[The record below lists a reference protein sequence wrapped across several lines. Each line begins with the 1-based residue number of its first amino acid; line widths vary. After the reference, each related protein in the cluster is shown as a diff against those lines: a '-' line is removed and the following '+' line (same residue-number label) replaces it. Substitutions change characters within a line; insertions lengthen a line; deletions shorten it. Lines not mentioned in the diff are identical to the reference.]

1 MSTLDE
7 RRKAALEAAE
17 GRRGPQEGLAT
28 EPAGYT
34 GGIVFSDAQDRETR
48 IKFGRLL
55 DRGIVRDNGYR
66 EAAEAVETLLKMA
79 TNILASDDAKYQT
92 IKASNALLQR
102 RVLAVK
108 GGHEYLIALGF
119 RTQTV
124 DFVKQ
129 YRFER
134 TLRAVHVLEMGAGVL
149 RDHLEALQRR
159 AEQSQQSAL
168 AHRASE
174 VSRRAAALADIEADR
189 VVVQERAERERS
201 GRVER
206 VERVEQMERAERVER
221 VEQAEDVDLS
231 GGVDGSEQDLA
242 VGEDSPAYGQSPW
255 GSGHRLGIQ
264 VDFVAA
270 REWETQVERVL
281 IAVAQREMWNRRWNR
296 MKRQDDPVN
305 TPMNQKVA

>member
-66 EAAEAVETLLKMA
+66 EAAEAVEMA

-108 GGHEYLIALGF
+108 GGHEYLIA
-119 RTQTV
+119 TV

-231 GGVDGSEQDLA
+231 GGLMGSLHGEA
-242 VGEDSPAYGQSPW
+242 VTGWVISAARRVAGVSVC
-255 GSGHRLGIQ
+255 RRVKVCRIQ